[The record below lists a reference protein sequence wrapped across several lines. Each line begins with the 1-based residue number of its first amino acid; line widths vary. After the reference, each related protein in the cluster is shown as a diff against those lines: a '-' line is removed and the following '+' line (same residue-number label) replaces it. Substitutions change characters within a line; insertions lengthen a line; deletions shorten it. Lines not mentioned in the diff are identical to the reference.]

1 VEHNPELDDLLK
13 QAAEAEAKAQEAVDH
28 DLKQSWKDCASGS
41 RFMAEVLGRMKSGQS
56 AG

>member
-28 DLKQSWKDCASGS
+28 DLKRSWKDCASGS
-41 RFMAEVLGRMKSGQS
+41 RFIAEVLGRMKSG
-56 AG
+56 